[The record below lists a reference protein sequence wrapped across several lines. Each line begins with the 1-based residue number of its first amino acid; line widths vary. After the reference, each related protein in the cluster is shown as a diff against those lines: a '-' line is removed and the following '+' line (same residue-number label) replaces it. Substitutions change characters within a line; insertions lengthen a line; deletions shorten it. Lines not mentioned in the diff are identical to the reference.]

1 MAILIWRFGLL
12 CQAIL
17 SRLLNDF
24 DCIAVIDGSRGLG
37 KSTLGYKVCRGVRKR
52 EFRPN
57 RDLVYS
63 RQEVMQQLEDKR
75 MGVILADEMINVSYN
90 RDFYMSDQK
99 NLCKML
105 NMYRDHHNLFIM
117 CIPNFW
123 DLDIA
128 VRELTTIRITIIH
141 RGVAIIQMPKQ
152 SFYSKDKWDTYYN
165 QKVEKSWQGKKR
177 PIYSQLSTYV
187 GTLRFSDLTIK
198 QQERYGRIKERKR
211 SKILADEGLINKSID
226 DPEKFEVGNMIEGL
240 EVGNITEKDLRN
252 ISRMKGSKYYL
263 LIKKI
268 NKHLTESNKPY
279 TAKELI
285 ERAKKI
291 NLEKGKL
298 GKISVRI

>member
-1 MAILIWRFGLL
+1 M
-12 CQAIL
+12 
-17 SRLLNDF
+17 
-24 DCIAVIDGSRGLG
+24 
-37 KSTLGYKVCRGVRKR
+37 
-52 EFRPN
+52 
-57 RDLVYS
+57 
-63 RQEVMQQLEDKR
+63 
-75 MGVILADEMINVSYN
+75 
-90 RDFYMSDQK
+90 
-99 NLCKML
+99 
-105 NMYRDHHNLFIM
+105 
-117 CIPNFW
+117 
-123 DLDIA
+123 DIA
-128 VRELTTIRITIIH
+128 IRELTTIRITVVH
-141 RGVAIIQMPKQ
+141 RGIAIIQMPKQ

-187 GTLRFSDLTIK
+187 GTLRFSDLSPK
-198 QQERYGRIKERKR
+198 QQERYQRIKERKR
-211 SKILADEGLINKSID
+211 RKILADEGLINKSID

-298 GKISVRI
+298 REISVRI